1 MTWKELKE
9 CIEQMSP
16 EEQTGIVMMW
26 SEYDQPRPAKH
37 FSKADENLY
46 VVDGWDSYCD
56 ENYTKVHPEKDIEL
70 VLEKGDYYLK

>member
-9 CIEQMSP
+9 CIEQMPP

-26 SEYDQPRPAKH
+26 SEYGQPQPVEH

-56 ENYTKVHPEKDIEL
+56 ENYAKAHPEKDIEL